1 MKHKIVSII
10 LIGTLASLLSWAQGI
25 RKPVC
30 AGSWYDNKPEAL
42 SRQLDRYLLQAET
55 NAPTEGI
62 VGLVAPH
69 AGYVYSGQIA
79 AHAYRLVQGKDYDTV
94 IIIGPAHRYGFRG
107 CSIYPKGG
115 YETPLGVAEIDE
127 TLASEISKASG
138 FKFIPKAHAEE
149 HSVEM
154 QVPFVQKVLPEAKI
168 VPIVMGTP
176 SKKTIHSLAAAFSKT
191 LSGKKVL
198 IVAST
203 DLSHFFPKGKANTV
217 DTETLALIESMDTDT
232 IIKKMGQRENIM
244 CGGGPVAAV
253 LLYAKQMGSPKV
265 ETLKYADS
273 SQVGGD
279 ESRVVGYMAA
289 AVYAGGSAAP
299 SFSLSPDE
307 KTSLLQIARETLERY
322 VRNNEVYR
330 PETDNPKFLSKRG
343 AFVTLKKKGELRG
356 CIGFIEPV
364 LPLHQTLVQATI
376 YAASKDARFPPVS
389 SSELKDIDLEISVL
403 TPLKK
408 IDDPRKV
415 EVGKHGLIISK
426 GNRRGLLLPQVPVE
440 NRWSRE
446 TFLQQT
452 CQKAGLPRD
461 AWRSGAEVYTFEA
474 IVFHE
479 HSTL

>member
-1 MKHKIVSII
+1 MKNKIVSII
-10 LIGTLASLLSWAQGI
+10 LMGTLASLLSWAQGI

-30 AGSWYDNKPEAL
+30 AGSWYDSNPDAL
-42 SRQLDRYLLQAET
+42 SRQLDRCLLQAET
-55 NAPTEGI
+55 TSPTEGI
-62 VGLVAPH
+62 IGLVAPH
-69 AGYVYSGQIA
+69 AGYIYSGQIA
-79 AHAYRLVQGKDYDTV
+79 AHAYRLVHGKDYDTV
-94 IIIGPAHRYGFRG
+94 IIIGTAHHYGFRG

-127 TLASEISKASG
+127 TLASEISKVSG
-138 FKFIPKAHAEE
+138 YKFIPKAHAEE

-154 QVPFVQKVLPEAKI
+154 QVPFIQKVLPEAKI

-176 SKKTIHSLAAAFSKT
+176 SKITILSLAAAFSKT

-203 DLSHFFPKGKANTV
+203 DLSHFFPKEKANTV
-217 DTETLALIESMDTDT
+217 DTETLSLMESMDTDT
-232 IIKKMGQRENIM
+232 IIKKMEQRENIM

-253 LLYAKQMGSPKV
+253 LLYAKQVGAPKV
-265 ETLKYADS
+265 EILKYADS

-279 ESRVVGYMAA
+279 ETRVVGYMAA
-289 AVYAGGSAAP
+289 AVYAGENATP
-299 SFSLSPDE
+299 SFSLSSDE

-322 VRNNEVYR
+322 VRNNEVYH

-364 LPLHQTLVQATI
+364 LPLHQTIVQATI
-376 YAASKDARFPPVS
+376 YAASKDTRFPPVS
-389 SSELKDIDLEISVL
+389 PSELKDIELEISVL
-403 TPLKK
+403 TPFKK
-408 IDDPRKV
+408 IDDPREV
-415 EVGKHGLIISK
+415 DVGKHGLIIAK

-446 TFLQQT
+446 MFLQQT

-461 AWRSGAEVYTFEA
+461 AWRSGAEIYTFEA
-474 IVFHE
+474 IVFH
-479 HSTL
+479 

>member
-10 LIGTLASLLSWAQGI
+10 LIGTLASLLNWAQGI

-30 AGSWYDNKPEAL
+30 AGNWYDNKPGAL

-55 NAPTEGI
+55 NVPTEGI
-62 VGLVAPH
+62 IGLVAPH

-79 AHAYRLVQGKDYDTV
+79 AHAYRLVHGKDYDTV
-94 IIIGPAHRYGFRG
+94 IIIGPSHRYGFRG

-115 YETPLGVAEIDE
+115 YETPLGIAEIDE
-127 TLASEISKASG
+127 ILASEISKASG
-138 FKFIPKAHAEE
+138 FNYIPKAHTEE

-176 SKKTIHSLAAAFSKT
+176 SKKTIFSLATAFSKT

-232 IIKKMGQRENIM
+232 IIKKMEQRENIM
-244 CGGGPVAAV
+244 CGGGPVATI
-253 LLYAKQMGSPKV
+253 LLYAKQEGAPKV
-265 ETLKYADS
+265 EILKYADS
-273 SQVGGD
+273 SQAGGD
-279 ESRVVGYMAA
+279 ESGVVGYMAA
-289 AVYAGGSAAP
+289 AVYAGGSSSS
-299 SFSLSPDE
+299 SFSLSLDE
-307 KTSLLQIARETLERY
+307 KTSLLQIARKTLERY
-322 VRNNEVYR
+322 VRNNEVYH

-356 CIGFIEPV
+356 CIGFIEPE

-376 YAASKDARFPPVS
+376 YAASKDTRFPPVS
-389 SSELKDIDLEISVL
+389 PSELKDIDLEISVL
-403 TPLKK
+403 TPFKK
-408 IDDPRKV
+408 IDDPREV
-415 EVGKHGLIISK
+415 DVGKHGLIIAK

-461 AWRSGAEVYTFEA
+461 AWRSGAEIYTFEA
-474 IVFHE
+474 IVFH
-479 HSTL
+479 

>member
-1 MKHKIVSII
+1 MKNKIVSII
-10 LIGTLASLLSWAQGI
+10 LMGTLASLLSWAQGI

-30 AGSWYDNKPEAL
+30 AGSWYDSNPDAL
-42 SRQLDRYLLQAET
+42 SLQLERCLLQAET
-55 NAPTEGI
+55 TAPTEGI
-62 VGLVAPH
+62 IGLVAPH

-79 AHAYRLVQGKDYDTV
+79 AHAYRLVHGKDYDTV
-94 IIIGPAHRYGFRG
+94 IIIGTAHHYGFRG

-127 TLASEISKASG
+127 ILASEISKVSG
-138 FKFIPKAHAEE
+138 YKFIPKAHAEE

-154 QVPFVQKVLPEAKI
+154 QVPFIQKVLPEAKI

-176 SKKTIHSLAAAFSKT
+176 SKITILSLAAAFSKT

-203 DLSHFFPKGKANTV
+203 DLSHFFPKEKANTV
-217 DTETLALIESMDTDT
+217 DTETLSLMESMDTDT
-232 IIKKMGQRENIM
+232 IIKKMEQRENIM

-253 LLYAKQMGSPKV
+253 LLYAKQVGAPKV
-265 ETLKYADS
+265 EILKYADS

-279 ESRVVGYMAA
+279 ETRVVGYMAA
-289 AVYAGGSAAP
+289 AVYAGENATP
-299 SFSLSPDE
+299 SFSLSSDE

-322 VRNNEVYR
+322 VRNNEVYH

-364 LPLHQTLVQATI
+364 LPLHQTIVQATI
-376 YAASKDARFPPVS
+376 YAASKDTRFPPVS
-389 SSELKDIDLEISVL
+389 PSELKDIELEISVL
-403 TPLKK
+403 TPFKK
-408 IDDPRKV
+408 IDDPREV
-415 EVGKHGLIISK
+415 DVGKHGLIIAK

-446 TFLQQT
+446 MFLQQT

-461 AWRSGAEVYTFEA
+461 AWRSGAEIYTFEA
-474 IVFHE
+474 IVFH
-479 HSTL
+479 